1 MATDQ
6 AGVVSVVITAY
17 QCARYLAQAIDS
29 VLAQTQPAQQIIV
42 VDDGS
47 TDACARVVQDYGS
60 RVTYVRQD
68 NQGAGPARN
77 TGIRLANGDWVALLD
92 GDDYW
97 VPTKLAEQLAAAVSS
112 PRLEAVFG
120 HMHAFVSP
128 ELDAAEQ
135 ARLRAA
141 SAPAPGYCA
150 STLMIQRAAFWR
162 VGAFPEQYHVGEF
175 VEWYGRAL
183 DAGLA
188 VEMLPTTLAWRR
200 LHANNTT
207 RLRRDQRGDYAHA
220 LKSMLDRRR
229 AAQRTDG
236 D

>member
-6 AGVVSVVITAY
+6 ACSVSVVITAY
-17 QCARYLAQAIDS
+17 QCARYVGQAIDS
-29 VLAQTQPAQQIIV
+29 VLAQTRPAQQVII

-47 TDACARVVQDYGS
+47 TDECAQVAQSYGS
-60 RVTYVRQD
+60 RVQYVYQS

-77 TGIRLANGDWVALLD
+77 TGLRLATGDWLALLD

-97 VPTKLAEQLAAAVSS
+97 APTKLADQLAAAVFD

-120 HMHAFVSP
+120 YMQAFVSP
-128 ELDAAEQ
+128 ELDLTAQ
-135 ARLRAA
+135 ARPRTVPAA
-141 SAPAPGYCA
+141 VPGYCA
-150 STLMIQRAAFWR
+150 GTLIIQRAAFWR
-162 VGAFPEQYHVGEF
+162 VGAFPEQYGVGEF
-175 VEWYGRAL
+175 VEWYGRGV
-183 DAGLA
+183 DAGLRIQ
-188 VEMLPTTLAWRR
+188 MLPATLAWRR

-207 RLRRDQRGDYAHA
+207 RRSRDRRADYAHV

-229 AAQRTDG
+229 AAQRTQG